1 MQVPARFDYE
11 VASSVEEAIGLLE
24 RHGPEA
30 RLLAGGHSL
39 IPMMKLRLAFPETLI
54 DIHELDGDLRYIR
67 EENGALEIGALARH
81 QDLLDSEA
89 IAERYPILCDAETM
103 IADPLVR
110 NMGTVGGSLAH
121 GDPAE
126 DLPAAF
132 MALGCEVIARGPD
145 GERTIP
151 IDELQT
157 GPFETVLD
165 PAEIIVA
172 ALITRAPMG
181 SAYTKV
187 KRRTGDYASAAI
199 GVALNLGDGEIR
211 DVGIGMCAVG
221 GQTLR
226 ASGAEEVLE
235 GQRPDAE
242 LFKRAGERAAE
253 ESDPPEDA
261 RGPVEYKRD
270 LVKVLVARAL
280 ERAVERAGG
289 GA

>member
-1 MQVPARFDYE
+1 MAT
-11 VASSVEEAIGLLE
+11 SVEDAIKLLE
-24 RHGPEA
+24 HHGPEA

-67 EENGALEIGALARH
+67 EEGGVLEIGALARH
-81 QDLLDSEA
+81 QDVLGSE
-89 IAERYPILCDAETM
+89 IVGERYPILRDAEAT

-132 MALGCEVIARGPD
+132 MALGCEVVARGPG
-145 GERTIP
+145 GERSIS

-157 GPFETVLD
+157 GPFETALD
-165 PAEIIVA
+165 PAEIIIGA
-172 ALITRAPMG
+172 RILRAPMG

-199 GVALNLGDGEIR
+199 GVALNVSDGEIR

-226 ASGAEEVLE
+226 ARGAEEILE
-235 GQRPDAE
+235 GQRPDAA
-242 LFKRAGERAAE
+242 LYKRAGERAAQ
-253 ESDPPEDA
+253 ESEPAEDA

-270 LVKVLVARAL
+270 LVKVLVERAL
-280 ERAVERAGG
+280 EQAVERAGG

>member
-1 MQVPARFDYE
+1 
-11 VASSVEEAIGLLE
+11 
-24 RHGPEA
+24 
-30 RLLAGGHSL
+30 
-39 IPMMKLRLAFPETLI
+39 MKLRLAFPETLI

-67 EENGALEIGALARH
+67 EEDGALEIGALARH
-81 QDLLDSEA
+81 QDVLDSEVVR
-89 IAERYPILCDAETM
+89 EGYPILWDAETM

-132 MALGCEVIARGPD
+132 MALGCEVVARGPD
-145 GERTIP
+145 GERTIS

-165 PAEIIVA
+165 PAEIIVGTRV
-172 ALITRAPMG
+172 LRAPMG

-199 GVALNLGDGEIR
+199 GVAINISDGEIR
-211 DVGIGMCAVG
+211 DAGIGMCAVG

-226 ASGAEEVLE
+226 ARGAEEILD

-242 LFKRAGERAAE
+242 LYRRAGEQAAE
-253 ESDPPEDA
+253 ECDPPEDA
-261 RGPVEYKRD
+261 RGPIEYKRD

>member
-1 MQVPARFDYE
+1 LQVPARFEYE
-11 VASSVEEAIGLLE
+11 VATSVEEAIELLE

-54 DIHELDGDLRYIR
+54 DIHELDGELRYIR
-67 EENGALEIGALARH
+67 EEDGVLEIGALARH
-81 QDLLDSEA
+81 QDVLDSEV
-89 IAERYPILCDAETM
+89 IGERYPILRDAETM

-132 MALGCEVIARGPD
+132 IALGCEVVAHGPD
-145 GERTIP
+145 GERSIP

-165 PAEIIVA
+165 PAEIIVGA
-172 ALITRAPMG
+172 RILRAPMG

-199 GVALNLGDGEIR
+199 GIALDLNDGEIENVR
-211 DVGIGMCAVG
+211 IGMCAVG
-221 GQTLR
+221 GKTLR
-226 ASGAEEVLE
+226 ARGAEEVLE
-235 GQRPDAE
+235 DQHPDVD
-242 LFKRAGERAAE
+242 LYKRAGDRAAE
-253 ESDPPEDA
+253 ESEPSEDA

-270 LVKVLVARAL
+270 LVKVLLVRAL
-280 ERAVERAGG
+280 EKAVERAGG

>member
-1 MQVPARFDYE
+1 LQVPARFEYE
-11 VASSVEEAIGLLE
+11 VATSVEEAIELLE

-39 IPMMKLRLAFPETLI
+39 IPMMKLRLAFPEMLI
-54 DIHELDGDLRYIR
+54 DIHELDGELRYIR

-81 QDLLDSEA
+81 QDVLDSEV
-89 IAERYPILCDAETM
+89 IRERYPILWDAETM

-132 MALGCEVIARGPD
+132 IALGCEVVARGSG
-145 GERTIP
+145 GERTVA

-165 PAEIIVA
+165 PAEIIVGA
-172 ALITRAPMG
+172 RILRAPMG

-199 GVALNLGDGEIR
+199 GVALDVNDGKIENVR
-211 DVGIGMCAVG
+211 IGMCAVG
-221 GQTLR
+221 GKTLR
-226 ASGAEEVLE
+226 ACGAEEVLE
-235 GQRPDAE
+235 GQRPDTE
-242 LFKRAGERAAE
+242 LYKRSGDRAAE
-253 ESDPPEDA
+253 ESEPSEDA

-270 LVKVLVARAL
+270 LVKVLLVRAL
-280 ERAVERAGG
+280 EKAVERAGG

>member
-1 MQVPARFDYE
+1 MQVPARFEYE
-11 VASSVEEAIGLLE
+11 VATSVEEAIELLE

-39 IPMMKLRLAFPETLI
+39 IPMMKLRLAFPEMLI
-54 DIHELDGDLRYIR
+54 DIHELDGELCYIR

-81 QDLLDSEA
+81 QDVLDSEV
-89 IAERYPILCDAETM
+89 IRERYPILWDAETM

-132 MALGCEVIARGPD
+132 IALGCEVVARGPG
-145 GERTIP
+145 GERTVA

-165 PAEIIVA
+165 QAEIIVGA
-172 ALITRAPMG
+172 RILRVPQG

-199 GVALNLGDGEIR
+199 GVALDVNDGEIENVR
-211 DVGIGMCAVG
+211 IGMCAVG
-221 GQTLR
+221 GKTLR
-226 ASGAEEVLE
+226 ARSAEEVLE
-235 GQRPDAE
+235 GQRPDME
-242 LFKRAGERAAE
+242 LYKRAGDRAAE
-253 ESDPPEDA
+253 ESEPSEDA

-270 LVKVLVARAL
+270 LVKVLLVRAL
-280 ERAVERAGG
+280 EKAVERAGG